1 MFLTTEPSLQPTG
14 IDFLGGW
21 YVPIRVQSLLI
32 PSISAPVSGFFIPPH
47 HNSVNLRFEQFL
59 ASQEQVTGMEPKA
72 LGFTMCSMC
81 WKQISM

>member
-1 MFLTTEPSLQPTG
+1 
-14 IDFLGGW
+14 
-21 YVPIRVQSLLI
+21 
-32 PSISAPVSGFFIPPH
+32 VSGFFIPPH